1 MAAERSYFA
10 SSIAEALKGLDT
22 SPDGLSSAEAQR
34 RLSVHGPNRIPKRR
48 DTPWWAVLF
57 SQLNNSLIYILI
69 GAAVLKFFLKGPLD
83 AAVILAVIILMSGL
97 GFFQEMRAQQAMK
110 SLLSLVN
117 PKAKLR
123 RAGHGAVVDCREI
136 VPGDILLLEAG
147 DKVPAD
153 ARLFEVSHLAV
164 AEASLTGE
172 SIPVE
177 KYTAPVA
184 IDAPLAERANMVY
197 MGTVVTAGRG
207 VAAVTSTGAS
217 TELGKI
223 ASAIAEH
230 KPDKT
235 PLQKSIHLLSALMI
249 KIVFAATVFIFA
261 VGAWRG
267 IGWADLVVLAIAA
280 AVSAIPE
287 GLPAAV
293 TVVLAIGM
301 QIMAERRAIVRKL
314 LAVETLGATTVICS
328 DKTGTL
334 TLNQLTVRA
343 AYAGGSLYGISGH
356 GYRGVGEFS
365 NDGRAVNPLS
375 EPGLSYALRI
385 GVLCN
390 DAMLI
395 EGRDGSVEVAGD
407 PTDGALLAAGLKAGI
422 GKESVEKTFP
432 RLADMPFS
440 SERKWMATLHNDEGK
455 RTVYIKGAMEKLLPM
470 ASFAWS
476 DRGPVPINEDLK
488 RELMKAHD
496 LMASKAMRVIA
507 VGYGEY
513 PVSCGRLS
521 ESCLVGKFVLCGLF
535 GMVDPPR
542 EDVARAISDCR
553 RAGIR
558 VIMITGDNVM
568 TARAVAREIG
578 IDSKEALTGKEIS
591 AMDDKLF
598 EERVRSVS
606 VFARIDPID
615 KLKIVKALQSAGNVV
630 AMTGDGVNDAPAL
643 EEADIGVSMGVAG
656 TDVAKEASDM
666 VLSDDNFASIVSAV
680 EEGRAIFTRLRNVAA
695 FLMTTCLGELFTL
708 MLSLLFL
715 GQAPLEPIQILWINV
730 VTGAIVAVPLGMEP
744 KTGEELSWPPR
755 RLATGLLYPGMLLR
769 IGFLSAFL
777 AVSSFLIFRWSLTH
791 MELREARTVIFSAIV
806 VFEWLLAF
814 SFRSD
819 HITSF
824 TLGFFRNRWLFLAIG
839 VGLILQLAVNY
850 VPEVH
855 EWFHVV
861 PMKQYEWFLAL
872 IPGLLVFIVE
882 TLRKIFLPKLFD
894 RGKW

>member
-1 MAAERSYFA
+1 MATEKSYFA
-10 SSIAEALKGLDT
+10 LDISEAFKSLETSTEGLNPVEAE
-22 SPDGLSSAEAQR
+22 R
-34 RLSVHGPNRIPKRR
+34 RLSVYGPNRIPKRR
-48 DTPWWAVLF
+48 ETPWWSVLF
-57 SQLNNSLIYILI
+57 GQINNPLIYILF
-69 GAAVLKFFLKGPLD
+69 GASILKFFLKGPLD
-83 AAVILAVIILMSGL
+83 AAVIFAVIILMAGL
-97 GFFQEMRAQQAMK
+97 GFFQEMRAQQSMK
-110 SLLSLVN
+110 SLMTLIN

-123 RAGHGAVVDCREI
+123 RTGQGVMVDCRDI

-147 DKVPAD
+147 DKIPAD
-153 ARLFEVSHLAV
+153 ARLFEVSHFAV

-177 KYTAPVA
+177 KNTAPVQA
-184 IDAPLAERANMVY
+184 DAPLAERACMVY
-197 MGTVVTAGRG
+197 MGTVVTAGR
-207 VAAVTSTGAS
+207 AAAVVTSTAAS

-235 PLQKSIHLLSALMI
+235 PLQKSIHALSALMI
-249 KIVFAATVFIFA
+249 KIVFAATIFIFGI
-261 VGAWRG
+261 GAWRG
-267 IGWADLVVLAIAA
+267 IGWAELIVLSIAA

-301 QIMAERRAIVRKL
+301 QIMARRRAIVRKL

-334 TLNQLTVRA
+334 TLNQLTVREV
-343 AYAGGSLYGISGH
+343 YAQGNLYEISGQ
-356 GYRGVGEFS
+356 GYRGIGEFS
-365 NDGRAVNPLS
+365 NNGITVNPLN
-375 EPGLSYALRI
+375 EPGLNYALRI

-390 DAMLI
+390 DSMLI
-395 EGRDGSVEVAGD
+395 EGKEGSVEVAGD
-407 PTDGALLAAGLKAGI
+407 PTDGALLTAGLKAGI
-422 GKESVEKTFP
+422 GKEAVEKSFP

-455 RTVYIKGAMEKLLPM
+455 RTVYIKGALEKLLPM
-470 ASFAWS
+470 ATAFWS
-476 DRGPVPINEDLK
+476 ERGPVPIDENRK
-488 RELMKAHD
+488 HELMEAHN

-542 EDVARAISDCR
+542 QDVLNAISDCC

-558 VIMITGDNVM
+558 VIMITGDNAL
-568 TARAVAREIG
+568 TASAVAREIG
-578 IDSKEALTGKEIS
+578 IDASKTLTGKEIS
-591 AMDDKLF
+591 AMEEKLF
-598 EERVRSVS
+598 EEKVRSVS
-606 VFARIDPID
+606 VFARIDPLD
-615 KLKIVKALQSAGNVV
+615 KLKIVKALQSGGNVV

-643 EEADIGVSMGVAG
+643 EEADIGVSMGLAG
-656 TDVAKEASDM
+656 TDVAKDASDL
-666 VLSDDNFASIVSAV
+666 VLSDDNFATIVSAV
-680 EEGRAIFTRLRNVAA
+680 EEGRAIFTRLRNVVA
-695 FLMTTCLGELFTL
+695 FLMTTCLGELFAL

-715 GQAPLEPIQILWINV
+715 GQSPLEPIQILWINV
-730 VTGAIVAVPLGMEP
+730 VTGAIIAVPLGMEP

-755 RLATGLLYPGMLLR
+755 KIATGLIFPGMLMR

-777 AVSSFLIFRWSLTH
+777 AISSLLIFRWSLTH
-791 MELREARTVIFSAIV
+791 MELREARTVIFSAMV

-819 HITSF
+819 SIMSF
-824 TLGFFRNRWLFLAIG
+824 RLGFFRNRWLFFAIG
-839 VGLILQLAVNY
+839 VGLVLQLAVNY
-850 VPEVH
+850 MPKVH

-872 IPGLLVFIVE
+872 IPGLLVFVLE
-882 TLRKIFLPKLFD
+882 TLRKVFFPKLFD
-894 RGKW
+894 QGKW